1 MRQWVTRSAESQARL
16 RFIPVLEGADGNLV
30 FEQGSRSSS
39 GYPTRT
45 VFSLRAQEA
54 IRRRGTHAEQLIAA
68 RLREM
73 QMSMLLKRFD
83 ESGEERDQPLG
94 THLISRFP
102 CQKQGLLDCWS
113 VVGETCLLAARFRL
127 LWMIEQL
134 NGVFAHIAGTGVR
147 AAEPLWQHE
156 RERAGRQ
163 PRYDP
168 PASGSF

>member
-1 MRQWVTRSAESQARL
+1 
-16 RFIPVLEGADGNLV
+16 V

-54 IRRRGTHAEQLIAA
+54 IRRRGTHAEQLMAA

-73 QMSMLLKRFD
+73 QMSMLLKCFD

-102 CQKQGLLDCWS
+102 CQEQGLLDCWS
-113 VVGETCLLAARFRL
+113 VVWETCLLAARFRL
-127 LWMIEQL
+127 PWMIEQL
-134 NGVFAHIAGTGVR
+134 NGVFTHIAGDGNEFIEQEDFVCAR
-147 AAEPLWQHE
+147 CLLI
-156 RERAGRQ
+156 AGSHLLNQ
-163 PRYDP
+163 FP
-168 PASGSF
+168 PCLIAQC